1 MSLSNIGPLG
11 FTLGLL
17 GIAGALAALQVLR
30 VRHDRVPVVTT
41 LFWKE
46 AVDEARAREL
56 WQRFRHPLAYLMALA
71 IGLLA
76 WLALAGPESDA
87 RPASDLVLVLDA
99 SRQQSTEDHVAD
111 LDALIARAKS
121 EPRKATTVIWCGART
136 ETLLAPQESIA
147 LLEPRLADH
156 TPDGAESKL
165 SHLLTE
171 LARSQPADRELNIVI
186 HGPTRI
192 ASDALA
198 SLPAHVHVFRDG
210 AQVDAK
216 PAITKLG
223 ITPAASGRWDAVD
236 VLVAARGGEPS
247 VTRNGT
253 AMTEGER
260 SPKVSPD
267 GMHSVQYRDVP
278 ADGSLL
284 VATLANEP
292 RARAERHLPLQRI
305 LSVDLDPSV
314 GAILSAVLTAD
325 PAVTLSGGAPDV
337 RVGGAGTPGPAMRV
351 VSADDQGPAILVE
364 IGPDEDPDQSLA
376 EILGEFGLDRVDANL
391 LATELGRP
399 LAIEVQVG
407 EARSVAFWS
416 DLLDPAR
423 CSFTQGRAFPVM
435 IGRSLRWLAGIDAYP
450 AEIAVG
456 EPVLGG
462 HGVMVDPDEAQ
473 VDALGSAY
481 VPDAP
486 GDARHASGDLWSA
499 SFLVHGASNGPRSDA
514 VLDGATAAAGAGT
527 SIVFW
532 VLLFALALLLFE
544 WRLVRTGRMP

>member
-1 MSLSNIGPLG
+1 MSLTNIGPLG

-76 WLALAGPESDA
+76 WLALSGPESDS
-87 RPASDLVLVLDA
+87 RPAADLVLVLDA
-99 SRQQSTEDHVAD
+99 SRGQDAEDHTAD
-111 LDALIARAKS
+111 RDALVARAEAES
-121 EPRKATTVIWCGART
+121 RKATTVLWCGART
-136 ETLLAPQESIA
+136 ETLLAPGESIA
-147 LLEPRLADH
+147 LLEPRLLDH
-156 TPDGAESKL
+156 TPDGAEANL
-165 SHLLTE
+165 EHVLTE
-171 LARSQPADRELNIVI
+171 LARSQPADRDLNIVV
-186 HGPTRI
+186 HGPSHI
-192 ASDALA
+192 AADAIA
-198 SLPAHVHVFRDG
+198 SLPDHVHVFREGDG
-210 AQVDAK
+210 AEAK

-247 VTRNGT
+247 VTKDGSGL
-253 AMTEGER
+253 EGGER
-260 SPKVSPD
+260 SPKVSAE
-267 GMHSVQYRDVP
+267 GMHTVMFRDVP

-284 VATLANEP
+284 TASLPNHAGVQ
-292 RARAERHLPLQRI
+292 AERHLPLQRI

-314 GAILSAVLTAD
+314 GAILTAVLTAD
-325 PAVTLSGGAPDV
+325 PAVTLEGGAVDV
-337 RVGGAGTPGPAMRV
+337 RVGGARTPGPAMRV
-351 VSADDQGPAILVE
+351 VSADNQGPAILVE

-456 EPVLGG
+456 EPVPGG
-462 HGVMVDPDEAQ
+462 SGVMVDPNEVQ

-481 VPDAP
+481 VPESP

-499 SFLVHGASNGPRSDA
+499 SFLVHGAG
-514 VLDGATAAAGAGT
+514 DGTQGEAALEGAASAGGAGT
-527 SIVFW
+527 TIVFW
-532 VLLFALALLLFE
+532 VLLLVLIFLLFE